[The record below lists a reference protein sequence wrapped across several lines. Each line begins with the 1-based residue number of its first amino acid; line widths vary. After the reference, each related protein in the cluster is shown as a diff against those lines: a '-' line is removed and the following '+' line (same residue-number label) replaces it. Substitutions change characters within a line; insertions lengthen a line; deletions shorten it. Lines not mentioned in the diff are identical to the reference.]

1 MRAVSC
7 LVWLWAQHPHARQ
20 GNEEETKAEAVSIV
34 SAAFVVIICM
44 MAAIYF
50 NLRGIKQLNSLG
62 EYQDAVMGEVTEA
75 RAAMMMQQAKVL
87 AERNALENKIASEKA
102 KLEAKLRE
110 LNPEQRNSSAG
121 QELEKKI
128 GKMGKKQDKAA
139 KTSNPM
145 HS

>member
-1 MRAVSC
+1 M
-7 LVWLWAQHPHARQ
+7 
-20 GNEEETKAEAVSIV
+20 EEETKEAVSIV

-62 EYQDAVMGEVTEA
+62 DYQDVVMGEVTEA
-75 RAAMMMQQAKVL
+75 RATMMQQAKVL
-87 AERNALENKIASEKA
+87 AKRNALENKIASEKA
-102 KLEAKLRE
+102 QLEAKLRE

-121 QELEKKI
+121 QDLEKKI